1 MIIHLARV
9 RDMDKEKT
17 LKSFDYY
24 LAHQDEMVKLYDG
37 KVIAIKGTRVL
48 GVYDS
53 HGDALRE
60 TSKSHQPGTFI
71 IQKVSEG
78 DKDYTIYLSP
88 ARRSQRMIAQ

>member
-1 MIIHLARV
+1 MNRK
-9 RDMDKEKT
+9 DT
-17 LKSFDYY
+17 LKAFDYY
-24 LAHQDEMVKLYDG
+24 LAHQDEMVSLYDG

-48 GVYDS
+48 GAYDS

-88 ARRSQRMIAQ
+88 ARRSKSMIPR

>member
-1 MIIHLARV
+1 MNRE
-9 RDMDKEKT
+9 DT
-17 LKSFDYY
+17 LKAFEYY

-37 KVIAIKGTRVL
+37 KVIAIKGIRVL
-48 GVYDS
+48 GAYDS

-60 TSKSHQPGTFI
+60 TSKSHQLGTFI

-88 ARRSQRMIAQ
+88 ARRPRRMVAQ